1 MSAHWVEIQDLTF
14 TRESRYIFNGINMS
28 VQRGK
33 ITAIMGPSGSGKT
46 TLLQLIGAQLTPDSG
61 IIKVEGQDIHQ
72 LPRRALYEARR
83 NMGLLFQSSALFTD
97 LSVFENVAFPL
108 NEHTELGEAMIR
120 DIVLMKLEAVG
131 LRGAAHL
138 MPTQLSGG
146 MARRVALAR
155 TIALDPELMMYDEP
169 FTGQD
174 PISLGVLVRL
184 IKRLNQLLHT
194 TTIIVSDDVAETC
207 SIADYVYLIAG
218 GKIIGQGSPDDL
230 LHSNEPQI
238 RQFMHGE
245 ADGVVPFHY
254 PARAYTEELLDV

>member
-1 MSAHWVEIQDLTF
+1 
-14 TRESRYIFNGINMS
+14 MS

-174 PISLGVLVRL
+174 PISLGVLGRL

-194 TTIIVSDDVAETC
+194 TTIIVSHDVAETC